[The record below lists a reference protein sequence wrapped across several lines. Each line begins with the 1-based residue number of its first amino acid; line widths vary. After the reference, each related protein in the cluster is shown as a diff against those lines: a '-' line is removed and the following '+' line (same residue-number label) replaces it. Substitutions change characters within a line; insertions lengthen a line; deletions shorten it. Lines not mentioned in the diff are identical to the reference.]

1 MSGKT
6 EQPTL
11 RRLRKAREDGDSP
24 VSLPLAQAF
33 GFIAALALLPGAFSA
48 AAARV
53 GERLRWS
60 IESAGTALPADQLAL
75 DVILLSAPVL
85 LAAGAVGATAG
96 LIQAGGVIA
105 WKKLAPDLS
114 RLDPWSGLRNLLN
127 LTRLGSVARALV
139 TALAVGALCVRLLLD
154 HAPSLVGSV
163 GNPGAA
169 LAVALEIGKRLAWIA
184 AFVGVALAAVD
195 LLLTRRAWIQRLM
208 MTRDE
213 VRREHRETEGDP
225 EIKAARRQAHQ
236 SLLMSASINA
246 VRDASVL
253 VVNPTHLATA
263 LRYTRDGEDEAPR
276 VLAQG
281 EGELARRMIEA
292 AHAYGVPVVR
302 DVPVAR
308 ALQEL
313 EVGDEIPEALYEAVA
328 AILKEVWE
336 SSAGGD

>member
-6 EQPTL
+6 ERPTP
-11 RRLRKAREDGDSP
+11 RRLQKALEAGDSP

-33 GFIAALALLPGAFSA
+33 GFVAALALLPAALA
-48 AAARV
+48 AAASRL
-53 GERLRWS
+53 GEHLRWS
-60 IESAGTALPADQLAL
+60 IEGGGEALPAARLAL
-75 DVILLSAPVL
+75 DVVVLTTPVL
-85 LAAGAVGATAG
+85 LAAGVAGTTAG
-96 LIQAGGVIA
+96 LLQAGGVVA
-105 WKKLAPDLS
+105 WKRIAPDLS
-114 RLDPWSGLRNLLN
+114 RLDPSAGIRNLLS
-127 LTRLGSVARALV
+127 LHRLGSVARALV
-139 TALAVGALCVRLLLD
+139 FALAIGGLCVRLLLD
-154 HAPSLVGSV
+154 HAASLVGSI

-169 LAVALEIGKRLAWIA
+169 LAVALEVGERLAWIA
-184 AFVGVALAAVD
+184 ALVGVALAALDV
-195 LLLTRRAWIQRLM
+195 LLTRRAWLERLM

-213 VRREHRETEGDP
+213 VRREQRETEGDP
-225 EIKAARRQAHQ
+225 EIKAARRAAHQ

-263 LRYTRDGEDEAPR
+263 LRYASDDEAAPR
-276 VLAQG
+276 VIAQG
-281 EGELARRMIEA
+281 EGELARRMIDA

-328 AILKEVWE
+328 TILKEVWE
-336 SSAGGD
+336 SSTEAG